1 MCNFGFCNLSLIPVR
16 AKESHSSEMVN
27 QLLFGETFEI
37 LETLNEFVLIRGTLD
52 NYEGFISRKQF
63 LPLTKDEYE
72 MLMSKDKL
80 FPVNPIS
87 TITETNSGNTI
98 KILHGSSLRGF
109 EDGRLVIASQSFFT
123 TDPMKSPDTVL
134 DTEMLVQSALQF
146 LNAPYLWGGRSL
158 FGIDCSGLTQI
169 VYNIHSIGLQRDSR
183 CQAQQGETIHLL
195 SEALSGDLAFFDD
208 DEGNITHVGIIIN
221 NRKIVHASGMVRIDD
236 LDHHGIFNQELKKY
250 THKLRLIKRMLG
262 L

>member
-109 EDGRLVIASQSFFT
+109 EDGRLVIASQSFLT
-123 TDPMKSPDTVL
+123 TDPMKSPDAVL
-134 DTEMLVQSALQF
+134 DTEMLVQSAL
-146 LNAPYLWGGRSL
+146 
-158 FGIDCSGLTQI
+158 
-169 VYNIHSIGLQRDSR
+169 
-183 CQAQQGETIHLL
+183 
-195 SEALSGDLAFFDD
+195 
-208 DEGNITHVGIIIN
+208 
-221 NRKIVHASGMVRIDD
+221 
-236 LDHHGIFNQELKKY
+236 
-250 THKLRLIKRMLG
+250 
-262 L
+262 